1 MVLEE
6 KERTCCS
13 SCSKTDKLTSIY
25 ISIIGPIGHGKG
37 ILYHNCS
44 LLPFPRKCKWSSLC
58 WIMTSWGRTK
68 PSVRS
73 LWVTMPPAQSWG
85 TGLIC
90 WPTLVAPLPSGTL
103 WNLKRRWTPLLG
115 RTNRQL
121 HLPASPPEHSKWS
134 RAIDT
139 SVRQRFVFCS
149 ALFCFSKL
157 QYPFS
162 DGCRGI
168 LDEPK
173 SFHGI
178 KTQTLLLH
186 SCVILSFACPQPLHL
201 FLFKLKHKASSFSWV
216 FHLRSHE
223 LQLPLP
229 MLRFDSLWVLLPLIR
244 PWDFARRIIRA
255 WQCELTRS
263 TVLVLENIK
272 GEYECVLVN
281 FVSFTAEVGSLWPL
295 AAKGVN
301 SSSGTD
307 LSMWQV
313 DELFSSVRGTH

>member
-149 ALFCFSKL
+149 ALFCFFKTAIPFFGWLSRNSGWTQELPWYKDTDAPFAFMCHFVFCMSTASPSISLQAQAQGKL
-157 QYPFS
+157 LFLGFPLKIS
-162 DGCRGI
+162 WI
-168 LDEPK
+168 AAAVAHA
-173 SFHGI
+173 SFWLSLGFASFD
-178 KTQTLLLH
+178 QTLGL
-186 SCVILSFACPQPLHL
+186 C
-201 FLFKLKHKASSFSWV
+201 
-216 FHLRSHE
+216 
-223 LQLPLP
+223 
-229 MLRFDSLWVLLPLIR
+229 
-244 PWDFARRIIRA
+244 
-255 WQCELTRS
+255 
-263 TVLVLENIK
+263 
-272 GEYECVLVN
+272 
-281 FVSFTAEVGSLWPL
+281 
-295 AAKGVN
+295 
-301 SSSGTD
+301 
-307 LSMWQV
+307 
-313 DELFSSVRGTH
+313 